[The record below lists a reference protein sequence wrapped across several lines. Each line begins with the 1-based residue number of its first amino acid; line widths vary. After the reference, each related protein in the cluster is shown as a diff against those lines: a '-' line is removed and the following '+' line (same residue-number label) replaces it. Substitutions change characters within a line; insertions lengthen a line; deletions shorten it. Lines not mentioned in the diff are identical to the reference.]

1 MVHKKVMKRV
11 GWERGSKTNKQKN
24 GEGEVE
30 QTVRLSGN
38 GLTVRWYLGLSI
50 ALR

>member
-1 MVHKKVMKRV
+1 MVHKSNEKGGGGGAAQKQ
-11 GWERGSKTNKQKN
+11 TNKKR
-24 GEGEVE
+24 EGEVE
-30 QTVRLSGN
+30 QTVRSWKGN